1 MIGTDGH
8 LACGFWFNSH
18 LSHSNVP
25 TIGNPPVVGV
35 NRLTT
40 HQKTMWRSWCQT
52 LGEGLENP
60 VPLIQHIESD
70 AGSLTSSTESFSH
83 FICQT

>member
-1 MIGTDGH
+1 M
-8 LACGFWFNSH
+8 S
-18 LSHSNVP
+18 P
-25 TIGNPPVVGV
+25 TTGNPPVVGV

-40 HQKTMWRSWCQT
+40 HQKTMWLSWCQT

-70 AGSLTSSTESFSH
+70 CYEVMQEVLQARHSH
-83 FICQT
+83 SVILFVKHKLQ